1 MMFRHG
7 TIAFTLAALTCSNF
21 SALAQSSQLLPTR
34 PIRVLV
40 TYAPG
45 ASTDINARAMA
56 AKMGENMKQQFIV
69 DNRPGAS
76 GMLATALLAKSAP
89 DGHTLMVVDSAHGAN
104 PAIYDNMPYDTLKDI
119 DSIGMIARLPMVLLV
134 TPSLPVKSVKELVA
148 YAKSNPGKL
157 NYGSA
162 GTGSAMFL
170 VAELFKSAAS
180 IEVTQIAYKGGGPAM
195 VDLAGG
201 QIPMLFISVLAGMP
215 LAQSGRARALGV
227 SSAARVPSYPELP
240 TIAESGVPGVDF
252 YLWQAMLVPAG
263 VPRATVAQ
271 LNGELNK
278 ALSNADVKER
288 MIQQGNELMG
298 GTPQQATAFI
308 SGEIARWRKI
318 IKPEM
323 RISR

>member
-1 MMFRHG
+1 M
-7 TIAFTLAALTCSNF
+7 IAVTLATLACSSV
-21 SALAQSSQLLPTR
+21 SALAQTSPLSSGR
-34 PIRVLV
+34 PIRILV

-45 ASTDINARAMA
+45 ASTDINARAVA
-56 AKMGENMKQQFIV
+56 AKMGENMKQQIIV

-76 GMLATALLAKSAP
+76 GMLATALLTKSAS

-148 YAKSNPGKL
+148 YAKANPGKL

-162 GTGSAMFL
+162 GTGSAMYL
-170 VAELFKSAAS
+170 VAELFKSAAN
-180 IEVTQIAYKGGGPAM
+180 IEVMQIAYKGGAPAM

-215 LAQSGRARALGV
+215 LAQSGRARALAV
-227 SSAARVPSYPELP
+227 SSATRVASYPELP

-252 YLWQAMLVPAG
+252 YLWQAMLAPAG
-263 VPRATVAQ
+263 VSRATVAQ

-278 ALSNADVKER
+278 ALANAEVKER
-288 MIQQGNELMG
+288 MMQQGNELMG

-308 SGEIARWRKI
+308 SAEIARWRKI

>member
-134 TPSLPVKSVKELVA
+134 TP
-148 YAKSNPGKL
+148 
-157 NYGSA
+157 
-162 GTGSAMFL
+162 
-170 VAELFKSAAS
+170 
-180 IEVTQIAYKGGGPAM
+180 
-195 VDLAGG
+195 
-201 QIPMLFISVLAGMP
+201 
-215 LAQSGRARALGV
+215 
-227 SSAARVPSYPELP
+227 
-240 TIAESGVPGVDF
+240 
-252 YLWQAMLVPAG
+252 
-263 VPRATVAQ
+263 
-271 LNGELNK
+271 
-278 ALSNADVKER
+278 
-288 MIQQGNELMG
+288 
-298 GTPQQATAFI
+298 
-308 SGEIARWRKI
+308 
-318 IKPEM
+318 
-323 RISR
+323 